1 MTVLVLFFLC
11 FCEFFCVWDFLCFLF
26 VCLCDFTK
34 KGGKVCFQSYLVGS
48 EMEAG
53 LCVKRQSSHL

>member
-11 FCEFFCVWDFLCFLF
+11 FCEFFCVWDFF
-26 VCLCDFTK
+26 VFFICLFTK
-34 KGGKVCFQSYLVGS
+34 KGEKVCFQSYLVGS